1 MRIAIYVYMAFFFL
15 FSASVLFDDFKDK
28 SPRWEIV
35 TDLLLLPA
43 GFAGMAFYQF
53 GVEAS
58 ALKMIWKAV
67 SVLLLAGHVYSD
79 LKSSRQMLAGAG
91 PGEISKRAVI
101 AADLTSVVL
110 IMPALVINFLFAYS
124 EHLR

>member
-1 MRIAIYVYMAFFFL
+1 MRIAIYVYMAFYLL

-53 GVEAS
+53 GVEAP
-58 ALKMIWKAV
+58 ALKTIWKV
-67 SVLLLAGHVYSD
+67 VCVLLLVGHIYSD
-79 LKSSRQMLAGAG
+79 LKSSRQTLADIP
-91 PGEISKRAVI
+91 PGEVSKFAVI

-110 IMPALVINFLFAYS
+110 IMPAVVINFLFAYS
-124 EHLR
+124 